1 MYSTIG
7 LALNKKVKAF
17 KCNNNE
23 KSSQMTLYQCPQV
36 REWEGKGD
44 GIRRDSLN
52 PQRFP
57 EFRQPEKIHEDK
69 PKANRKQKVPATTP
83 QIT

>member
-23 KSSQMTLYQCPQV
+23 KSSQIFQLTPYQCPQV
-36 REWEGKGD
+36 REWGGKGA
-44 GIRRDSLN
+44 GIHRDSPN

-57 EFRQPEKIHEDK
+57 EFRQPEKFHKDK
-69 PKANRKQKVPATTP
+69 PKANRKQ
-83 QIT
+83 